1 MEQGINEAMEKSERI
16 ASFMLKSLRKANRA
30 YRMMVDG
37 DRIAVAVSGGKDS
50 QALLRL
56 LHLWQPFAPFRYKLC
71 AVHVVLDG
79 GMLDYSDSRDVVECL
94 FRQLQMPYVIRHV
107 QLSLEE
113 RESLDCFRCSRNR
126 RKAIFA
132 AAHEMEC
139 NKVALGHHADDI
151 ATTALLNL
159 FLHGRLE
166 SMAPRIDLFDGSLTV
181 IRPLALIEEKDIV
194 YYARAAGFW
203 RPTRRCPIGESS
215 RRVMMREV
223 LRTVKRQVPRAQ
235 VNLYRAVEQLSGWTE
250 EEDLRNRKI
259 GAKSS

>member
-30 YRMMVDG
+30 YRLMVDG

-50 QALLRL
+50 QTLLRL
-56 LHLWQPFAPFRYKLC
+56 LHLWQPSAPFRYDLC

-79 GMLDYSDSRDVVECL
+79 IVPGYADGHDVVERL
-94 FRQLQMPYVIRHV
+94 VRHLGIPYMARPM
-107 QLSLEE
+107 QLSPEE

-126 RKAIFA
+126 RKEIFLA
-132 AAHEMEC
+132 ARELGC

-159 FLHGRLE
+159 FFHGRLE
-166 SMAPRIDLFDGSLTV
+166 SMAPRVELFGGSLTL

-194 YYARAAGFW
+194 YFARAAGFW
-203 RPTRRCPIGESS
+203 RPAWRCPVAKTSQ
-215 RRVMMREV
+215 RTTMRDI
-223 LRTVKRQVPRAQ
+223 LWAVKKQIPGAQ
-235 VNLYRAVEQLSGWTE
+235 VNLYRAVEAASGWIENGCMGDQET
-250 EEDLRNRKI
+250 